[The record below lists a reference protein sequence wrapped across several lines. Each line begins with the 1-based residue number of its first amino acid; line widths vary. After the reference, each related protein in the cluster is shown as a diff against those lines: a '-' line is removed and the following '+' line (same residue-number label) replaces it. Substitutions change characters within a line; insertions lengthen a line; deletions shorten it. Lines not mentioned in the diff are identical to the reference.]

1 MQAQLKAISLLVLF
15 NGLRMGDLLPA
26 KTGDWN
32 KIWYL
37 TIKLYSPSPYG
48 TLLSLPKT
56 KNRPRGPPLY
66 IHAAINRLD
75 GEACPRT
82 ALEQHFVNL
91 GVTKEHGDLPL
102 FRRWDASTQQ
112 FTKEPLSVADVRF
125 AFTKRF
131 KSLFPQLPRIGVHT
145 FRISSNNLMIM
156 AKVPLSTRM
165 WFHNWSQ
172 LKTSD
177 LSEVIYRRL
186 VEHDIAYHQGLLAL
200 SLAGFSRQARQH
212 LAQHP
217 ELQ

>member
-1 MQAQLKAISLLVLF
+1 M
-15 NGLRMGDLLPA
+15 
-26 KTGDWN
+26 
-32 KIWYL
+32 
-37 TIKLYSPSPYG
+37 
-48 TLLSLPKT
+48 
-56 KNRPRGPPLY
+56 
-66 IHAAINRLD
+66 
-75 GEACPRT
+75 
-82 ALEQHFVNL
+82 NL